1 MKNAMRRMIIRICG
15 IDNWIKLESRIAF
28 WKDAELKNI
37 LAENADI
44 KNRYE
49 GRRCFILGNG
59 PSLKNVD
66 FSLLRDEFVFTVNQ
80 LPRNP
85 RFKELHTNVH
95 VWVDRRFFNI
105 DEKKPEDMELLDV
118 MKNVKDEENNPIV
131 FYHYIAKPMVEKFKL
146 DKYLNIRYFDQT
158 YIDSKDILNSSID
171 YTKLVPGFGTVV
183 HYIICLAVYMGFS
196 EIVLLGCDCSGFV
209 SIAKARLGKA
219 ENSLYSYEISEN
231 EKNRMEK
238 LQSLTSIRDELFWQV
253 KLFDDY
259 IVLNQYCKN
268 HGVEL
273 YNATYPT
280 LLEGVE
286 KIDLEQFL
294 MNHVNC

>member
-85 RFKELHTNVH
+85 RFKELHT
-95 VWVDRRFFNI
+95 
-105 DEKKPEDMELLDV
+105 
-118 MKNVKDEENNPIV
+118 NVKDEENNPIV